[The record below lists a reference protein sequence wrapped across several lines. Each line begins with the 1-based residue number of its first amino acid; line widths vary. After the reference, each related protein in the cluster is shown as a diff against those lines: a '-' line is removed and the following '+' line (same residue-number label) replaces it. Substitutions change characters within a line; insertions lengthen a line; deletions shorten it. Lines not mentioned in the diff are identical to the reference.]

1 MNKTILN
8 LLFILFAAQF
18 SAAQEQPLKIH
29 IFYSNDVQ
37 ANIFEQKARF
47 LNPEFPPLLGGGASM
62 AGIIAKYRENG
73 EPVLLFDAGD
83 FNNPAHPL
91 SAKSGGSAM
100 AGFMN
105 YLGYNAAVP
114 GLLDL
119 SDRWENVRR
128 VFETVQFPILAA
140 NLELIDQNTT
150 LPNLKPWEIF
160 EIDGVRLGVFGI
172 VSQSAEQLDD
182 TDIHQYLR
190 FLPEEQ
196 AAENAVAG
204 LKSAGA
210 DIIIAL
216 AHLGLPY
223 ETDEDWLMITQM
235 DSMKITRKSYMNTM
249 NLAHQVAGIDI
260 IFSGQIHR
268 GYDLPWEDP
277 VNHTLC
283 FQNYANGGNLG
294 LVTLLI
300 DRESGQLLNYEF
312 PAVEGSLV
320 LLSNEQFLPEKNTV
334 EFLSALKMKYL
345 GDDEQPLGYTAETL
359 TLSLFGASPMSNL
372 TCDAMLASSGA
383 DFAINTFQSIRSTL
397 QIGPVFY
404 TDLIQAFPF
413 GNKMVVHTLIGAELK
428 SLLEGTVSG
437 KNNGVA
443 IGGGR
448 VVIDDTKANGS
459 KIAEFTI
466 GGWALLDSASYK
478 VVVSD
483 YLSEGN
489 FGMDEL
495 AGMPE
500 NLKEIQKITIR
511 DAVADY
517 LRSNKTLTAKN
528 DNRWVRKKR

>member
-1 MNKTILN
+1 MNKTLFT
-8 LLFILFAAQF
+8 LLFITCTAMY
-18 SAAQEQPLKIH
+18 SAAQVEPLKVH

-47 LNPEFPPLLGGGASM
+47 LNPDFPPLLGGGASM
-62 AGIIAKYRENG
+62 AGIIAGYREND

-91 SAKSGGSAM
+91 TAKSNGVAM

-105 YLGYNAAVP
+105 YLGYNAAAP
-114 GLLDL
+114 GLLDF
-119 SDRWENVRR
+119 SDQWENVRR

-140 NLELIDQNTT
+140 NLELRANDSN
-150 LPNLKPWEIF
+150 LPMLKAWEIF
-160 EIDGVRLGVFGI
+160 EIEGIRIGVFGL
-172 VSQSAEQLDD
+172 VSQAAEQLDD
-182 TDIHQYLR
+182 TDIHKYIR

-196 AAENAVAG
+196 AAEKAVNE

-223 ETDEDWLMITQM
+223 ETDDDWMMITQM
-235 DSMKITRKSYMNTM
+235 DSMRITKKSYMNTM
-249 NLAHQVAGIDI
+249 NLAHQVPGIDI

-294 LVTLLI
+294 LVTLI
-300 DRESGQLLNYEF
+300 VDREQKQLLNYEF
-312 PAVEGSLV
+312 PALEGSLV
-320 LLSNEQFLPEKNTV
+320 LLSREQFPPDTEA
-334 EFLSALKMKYL
+334 EKYL
-345 GDDEQPLGYTAETL
+345 DDIKRHYQIDDEQPLGYTAETL

-372 TCDAMLASSGA
+372 TCDAMLASTA
-383 DFAINTFQSIRSTL
+383 AEFAINTFQSIRSTL

-404 TDLIQAFPF
+404 SDLIQAFPF
-413 GNKMVVHTLIGAELK
+413 GNKMVVHLLKGADLRAIIE
-428 SLLEGTVSG
+428 ETITG

-443 IGGGR
+443 IGGGQ
-448 VVIDDTKANGS
+448 VLIDDTRPDGS
-459 KIAEFTI
+459 KVAEFTI
-466 GGWALLDSASYK
+466 GGFALQDSALYR

-500 NLKEIQKITIR
+500 SQKEVQSITIR

-517 LRSNKTLTAKN
+517 FKSKMIISSTN
-528 DNRWVRKKR
+528 DKRWIRKKR